1 MLEITAEELTRGK
14 RNESTEDTLR
24 DLWDN
29 IKCTN
34 LWIIGVPE
42 EKEKKKKSEIILKKI
57 IVKNSPNM
65 GKEIIKQ
72 VKEHRES
79 HIGQTQ
85 GETCQDTY

>member
-79 HIGQTQ
+79 NIG
-85 GETCQDTY
+85 